1 MLSQLKNYLFGATDG
16 VLEPADCVPSNGGED
31 DWVLVDTQEVI
42 GDLAS
47 EDGEHAATALEE
59 SWIVTQDVASKS
71 VVALKSRG
79 YGRRLRQP
87 KGTKPRRWKGKTS
100 NSGKVVGLKS
110 VQASSLEDNESTSS
124 SIAIVPSPEPLNRPV
139 ATPVTAASVLPAS
152 ADAKQM
158 AAISSSRAAKQKVD
172 KNLMSRKNLLRANQ
186 TMIAASGRNNRR
198 SQLIGS
204 RLCGSNNNRKSHQY

>member
-31 DWVLVDTQEVI
+31 DWVLVDTQGKLIFLYYIIKIILKIQFVEVI

-110 VQASSLEDNESTSS
+110 VQASLEDNESTSS

-158 AAISSSRAAKQKVD
+158 AAISSSRAV
-172 KNLMSRKNLLRANQ
+172 N
-186 TMIAASGRNNRR
+186 
-198 SQLIGS
+198 
-204 RLCGSNNNRKSHQY
+204 